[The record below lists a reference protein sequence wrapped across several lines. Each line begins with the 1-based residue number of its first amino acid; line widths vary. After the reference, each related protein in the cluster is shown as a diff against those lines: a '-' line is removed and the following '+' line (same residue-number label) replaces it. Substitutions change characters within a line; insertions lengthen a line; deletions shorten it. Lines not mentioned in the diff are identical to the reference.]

1 MCSTASP
8 NNRPRGAKG
17 ASMKAFKTIGL
28 IGLAITTVL
37 NVVALLLFKR
47 ASAEY
52 FSDQW
57 WSAWFTSYIIS
68 GRLTLIGFASHR
80 RQNLG
85 AGRPSGS
92 GLMLMLLL
100 AMLVPSV
107 CLLWF
112 MNQAVHNERLAV
124 RQKLADAYRVN
135 LSLVQNQLEAYWRQ
149 TAGALDTEADRL
161 TPPALF
167 ARQVRASA
175 CGTSAA

>member
-1 MCSTASP
+1 
-8 NNRPRGAKG
+8 
-17 ASMKAFKTIGL
+17 MKAFKTIGL
-28 IGLAITTVL
+28 IGLATTTVL
-37 NVVALLLFKR
+37 NLIALLVFKR

-52 FSDQW
+52 FSDTW
-57 WSAWFTSYIIS
+57 WSAWFTSYVTWLS
-68 GRLTLIGFASHR
+68 FTMIGFASHR

-124 RQKLADAYRVN
+124 RQKLADAYRAN
-135 LSLVQNQLEAYWRQ
+135 LSIVQNQLEVHLRQ
-149 TAGALDTEADRL
+149 TASTLEADATRL
-161 TPPALF
+161 APAALF
-167 ARQVRASA
+167 V
-175 CGTSAA
+175 